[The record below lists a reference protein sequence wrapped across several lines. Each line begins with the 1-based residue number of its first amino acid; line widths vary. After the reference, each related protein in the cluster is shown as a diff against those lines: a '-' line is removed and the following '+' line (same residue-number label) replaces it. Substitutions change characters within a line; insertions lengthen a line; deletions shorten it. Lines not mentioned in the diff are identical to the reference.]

1 MIIYC
6 ICSFCIG
13 VFLGMIIMGLAA
25 AAGRH
30 RDD

>member
-1 MIIYC
+1 MIVYY

-13 VFLGMIIMGLAA
+13 VFLGMIIMALAA

-30 RDD
+30 RED